1 MSVPTPPSTTAAA
14 EAGAED
20 PSDPGSESATL
31 PPIISVPETG
41 RDWAL
46 AILATVAVVFALKW
60 AQGFFISLL
69 LGILFAYTLSPLVGM
84 LDRIRLPRVLS
95 TSIVMAGVVSALA
108 FGSYSLRDEVQ
119 TILDQ
124 LPEAATKLSTGLAS
138 LNKGQDSTM
147 QKVQTAANEIEKAT
161 SPEAATPGRVKRPA
175 THVVIDAPGS
185 RFGNFLWVGSMSA
198 AAMIG
203 QATMVLFLTFFLLL
217 SGDIF
222 KRKLVR
228 VTGPSLTHRK
238 ITVRILE
245 EINDSI
251 QRYMLMLLAT
261 NVLVGLLTWL
271 ALRWIGLENAG
282 AWAVA
287 AGLLHVI
294 PYLGPVATAAVMGM
308 AAYMQFN
315 ELSPTLLVIGASA
328 AIAVAVGFFGVTWMT
343 GRIARMNTA
352 AVFISLLFWGW
363 LWGIWGMLLSVP
375 ITVILKVVAQHLEQL
390 HPVAELLGD

>member
-1 MSVPTPPSTTAAA
+1 M
-14 EAGAED
+14 
-20 PSDPGSESATL
+20 
-31 PPIISVPETG
+31 ISVLEG
-41 RDWAL
+41 SRDLAL
-46 AILATVAVVFALKW
+46 AVIALVATVFALRW

-69 LGILFAYTLSPLVGM
+69 LGILFAYTLGPLVAW
-84 LDRIRLPRVLS
+84 LERIRVPRVLG

-108 FGSYSLRDEVQ
+108 FGSYSLRDEVE

-124 LPEAATKLSTGLAS
+124 LPEAATKLSASLAS
-138 LNKGQDSTM
+138 LNRGQGSTM
-147 QKVQTAANEIEKAT
+147 QMVETAASEIEKAT
-161 SPEAATPGRVKRPA
+161 SAATGQSGKSRRQA
-175 THVVIDAPGS
+175 THVVIDSPGS
-185 RFGNFLWVGSMSA
+185 RFGNFLWVGSMGA
-198 AAMIG
+198 AAMLG

-228 VTGPSLTHRK
+228 VTGPSLSKRK
-238 ITVRILE
+238 ITVRILDD
-245 EINDSI
+245 INDSI

-294 PYLGPVATAAVMGM
+294 PYLGPVVTAAAMGM
-308 AAYMQFN
+308 AAFMQFD
-315 ELSPTLLVIGASA
+315 ELSAVLLVAGASTVI
-328 AIAVAVGFFGVTWMT
+328 AIAVGFFGVTWMT
-343 GRIARMNTA
+343 GRIAKMNTA

-375 ITVILKVVAQHLEQL
+375 ITVIVKVVAQHVEQL
-390 HPVAELLGD
+390 EPVSELLGD